1 MKQDDGLTIW
11 FTGLSSA
18 GKTTLARAVCVELR
32 ARGRRVEMLDGDE
45 IRRTLC
51 QELGFSKQDRDE
63 NIRRIAYVAGL
74 LTRHG
79 VIVLVSAI
87 SPYRTARQEAREHIG
102 RFVEVYVNAS
112 LATCEAR
119 DVKGLYRKARSG
131 QLEHMTGVDD
141 PYEAPEAAEIES
153 HTDRE
158 SLEESTQKVLAG
170 LQSWLG

>member
-1 MKQDDGLTIW
+1 MW

-18 GKTTLARAVCVELR
+18 GKTTLARSVCAALQ
-32 ARGRRVEMLDGDE
+32 ARGVRVEMLDGDE

-51 QELGFSKQDRDE
+51 HELGFSKEDRDE

-74 LTRHG
+74 LTRQG

-87 SPYRTARQEAREHIG
+87 SPYREAREGARRHIG
-102 RFVEVYVNAS
+102 RFVEVYVNAP

-119 DVKGLYRKARSG
+119 DVKGLYKKARSG

-141 PYEAPEAAEIES
+141 PYEAPETPEIES
-153 HTDRE
+153 CTDRE
-158 SLEESTQKVLAG
+158 SLAESTQKVLAG
-170 LQSWLG
+170 LQSWLA